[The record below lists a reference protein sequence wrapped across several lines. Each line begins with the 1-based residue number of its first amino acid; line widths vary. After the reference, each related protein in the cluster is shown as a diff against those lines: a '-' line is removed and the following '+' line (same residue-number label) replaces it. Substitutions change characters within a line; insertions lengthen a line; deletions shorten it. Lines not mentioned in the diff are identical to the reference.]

1 MRLSLDLDCLR
12 GFVKLTPTL
21 FRFSACLSLLA
32 SAATAFAQR
41 PGDTAGCA
49 ACGGVMFF
57 LIALFVINISGLIW
71 VARDAKSRGMD
82 GAILWMLLV
91 FFTSFIGLIIYIFA
105 RPQGTLVQCPN
116 CKNKKLQ
123 ASVKCPHCGFA
134 TA

>member
-1 MRLSLDLDCLR
+1 MHRPLNFDCLR
-12 GFVKLTPTL
+12 GFVKLTSTL

-41 PGDTAGCA
+41 PGDN

-57 LIALFVINISGLIW
+57 FIALFVINISGLIW

-91 FFTSFIGLIIYIFA
+91 FFTSFIGWLIYIFA

-123 ASVKCPHCGFA
+123 ASVQCPHCGFA